1 MTALWRAVLALGCL
15 LLVRIAAAADVPSEP
30 LVTAEW
36 LRQALDRPELVV
48 LDASPPPMT
57 ARGRIPGAIP
67 VNVFDLRARNAA
79 QMQERLRAW
88 GIDARSIVVVT
99 DQGGSYLA
107 PRLHFDLAF
116 AGFPEAR
123 LFVLDGGM
131 ARWRAIGG
139 PVSTAA
145 PASRAQ
151 GDFAVRE
158 RPALRAS
165 LADAL
170 AASGD
175 RAGHALID
183 ALDLDYY
190 YGGSRFFDRRGH
202 LPNAIALP
210 AEDLFNADKTFKSP
224 QQIRALLGFLG
235 IRHDQQV
242 ITYCGGGIA
251 AAGPYFAIRHLAG
264 FERVKMYVG
273 SQLEWVRDER
283 GLPLWTDARPAL
295 RRSIGWLNGWNQ
307 SMLRQFGVAG
317 LSVVDVRPRAAY
329 DAGHIPF
336 ALHVPAAALR
346 EHMHDPQRLAEL
358 LGAAGVNPTD
368 EAVIVG
374 ERGLDADVALAWRLL
389 TELGQARVSFLD
401 ASLEEWAMQGA
412 PLTRVPTEVGAAPGP
427 DRFVV
432 PAVTYRATPRNSVGT
447 AVSTAAGKRAE
458 AKAGLAAAPS
468 DAWPR
473 IVWHAG
479 AARASVASPAA
490 AAAGAGAMVLPVRDL
505 VGADGRLGSAHALWT
520 QLSKAG
526 LARYAD
532 VTIDAADPGER
543 AQALLVLQ
551 LLGHP
556 AVGRAP

>member
-1 MTALWRAVLALGCL
+1 MSVLWRAALALGCL
-15 LLVRIAAAADVPSEP
+15 VVFRMAAAADLPAGP

-48 LDASPPPMT
+48 LDASPPQQ
-57 ARGRIPGAIP
+57 AAQGRIPGAIA
-67 VNVFDLRARNAA
+67 VNVFDVRARSAA
-79 QMQERLRAW
+79 QLQERMRAW
-88 GIDARSIVVVT
+88 GIGARSIVVVT
-99 DQGGSYLA
+99 DPGGSYLG
-107 PRLHFDLAF
+107 PRLHFDLAY

-145 PASRAQ
+145 ATAPTR

-158 RPALRAS
+158 RPALRAT

-183 ALDLDYY
+183 ALDLDYF
-190 YGGSRFFDRRGH
+190 YGGARFFDRRGH

-235 IRHDQQV
+235 IRPDQQV

-264 FERVKMYVG
+264 FERVKLYVG

-283 GLPLWTDARPAL
+283 GLPLWTDAQPAL
-295 RRSIGWLNGWNQ
+295 RRSIAWLNGWNQ

-317 LSVVDVRPRAAY
+317 LSVIDIRPRTAY

-346 EHMHDPQRLAEL
+346 EHMRDPQRLAEL

-401 ASLEEWAMQGA
+401 ASLEEWALQGA
-412 PLTRVPTEVGAAPGP
+412 PLTRVPTEVGAVAAGP
-427 DRFVV
+427 DRFAV
-432 PAVTYRATPRNSVGT
+432 PAVSYRATPRAS
-447 AVSTAAGKRAE
+447 ADPAARA
-458 AKAGLAAAPS
+458 ATGGG
-468 DAWPR
+468 AWPQ
-473 IVWHAG
+473 IVWQAG
-479 AARASVASPAA
+479 AAPASSAQ
-490 AAAGAGAMVLPVRDL
+490 GAVMLPVRDL

-520 QLSKAG
+520 QLAKAG
-526 LARYAD
+526 LPRYAE
-532 VTIDAADPGER
+532 VTIDATDPGER

-556 AVGRAP
+556 AARTAP

>member
-1 MTALWRAVLALGCL
+1 MSVLWRAVLALGCL
-15 LLVRIAAAADVPSEP
+15 FVVRMAAAADLPAGP
-30 LVTAEW
+30 LVSADW
-36 LRQALDRPELVV
+36 LRQALNRPEVIV
-48 LDASPPPMT
+48 LDASPPQM
-57 ARGRIPGAIP
+57 AAKGRIPGAIA
-67 VNVFDLRARNAA
+67 VNVFDMRAQSVA
-79 QMQERLRAW
+79 QLQERLRGW
-88 GIDARSIVVVT
+88 GISARSIVVVT
-99 DQGGSYLA
+99 DQGGSYLG
-107 PRLHFDLAF
+107 PRLHFDLAY
-116 AGFPEAR
+116 AGFPESR

-139 PVSTAA
+139 TVSTTAAA
-145 PASRAQ
+145 PPAR
-151 GDFAVRE
+151 GDFTLRE
-158 RPALRAS
+158 RPELRAT

-175 RAGHALID
+175 RAGHALLD
-183 ALDLDYY
+183 ALDLDYF
-190 YGGSRFFDRRGH
+190 YGGARFFDRQGH

-235 IRHDQQV
+235 IRPDQQV

-264 FERVKMYVG
+264 FDRVKLYLG

-317 LSVVDVRPRAAY
+317 ISVVDIRPRAAY

-346 EHMHDPQRLAEL
+346 ERMHDPQRLAEL

-389 TELGQARVSFLD
+389 TGLGQARVSFLD

-412 PLTRVPTEVGAAPGP
+412 PLTRVPTEVGAAPGR

-432 PAVTYRATPRNSVGT
+432 PAVTYRTTPDRAAN
-447 AVSTAAGKRAE
+447 AVARAP
-458 AKAGLAAAPS
+458 ADGG
-468 DAWPR
+468 AWPQV
-473 IVWHAG
+473 VWRAG
-479 AARASVASPAA
+479 AAPAVAA
-490 AAAGAGAMVLPVRDL
+490 AAANSAADAPGTVVLPVREL

-520 QLSKAG
+520 RLAKAG
-526 LARYAD
+526 LPRYAG
-532 VTIDAADPGER
+532 VTIEAADPGEQ
-543 AQALLVLQ
+543 AKALLVLQ

-556 AVGRAP
+556 AARMTP

>member
-1 MTALWRAVLALGCL
+1 MTALWRAALALGCL
-15 LLVRIAAAADVPSEP
+15 VVVRMATAADLPSGP

-36 LRQALDRPELVV
+36 LRQALDRPDLVV
-48 LDASPPPMT
+48 LDASPPPL
-57 ARGRIPGAIP
+57 AAQGRIPGAIA
-67 VNVFDLRARNAA
+67 VNVFNMRAQSAA
-79 QMQERLRAW
+79 QLQERLRAW
-88 GIDARSIVVVT
+88 GIGARSIVVVT
-99 DQGGSYLA
+99 DQGGSYLG
-107 PRLHFDLAF
+107 PRLHFDLAY

-145 PASRAQ
+145 PAAKAQ

-175 RAGHALID
+175 RTGHALID
-183 ALDLDYY
+183 ALDLDYF
-190 YGGSRFFDRRGH
+190 YGGARFFDRQGH

-210 AEDLFNADKTFKSP
+210 ADDLFNADKTFKSP
-224 QQIRALLGFLG
+224 QEIRALLGFLG
-235 IRHDQQV
+235 IRSDQQV

-264 FERVKMYVG
+264 FDRVKLYLG

-295 RRSIGWLNGWNQ
+295 RRSIAWLNGWNQ

-336 ALHVPAAALR
+336 ALHVPASALR
-346 EHMHDPQRLAEL
+346 EHMHDRQRLAEL
-358 LGAAGVNPTD
+358 LGAAGVNPSD

-412 PLTRVPTEVGAAPGP
+412 PLTRVPTEVGAAPGR

-432 PAVTYRATPRNSVGT
+432 PAVTYRATPLNPAST
-447 AVSTAAGKRAE
+447 TVSTAAGKHAE
-458 AKAGLAAAPS
+458 ATAAPAAAHS
-468 DAWPR
+468 GAWPR

-479 AARASVASPAA
+479 AAQASVASPAA
-490 AAAGAGAMVLPVRDL
+490 ASAGAVVLPVQGL

-520 QLSKAG
+520 RLAKAG
-526 LARYAD
+526 LPRYAE
-532 VTIDAADPGER
+532 VTIEAADPGER

-556 AVGRAP
+556 AARTAP

>member
-1 MTALWRAVLALGCL
+1 MSVLWRAVLALGCL
-15 LLVRIAAAADVPSEP
+15 FVVRMAAAADLPAGP
-30 LVTAEW
+30 LVKAEW
-36 LRQALDRPELVV
+36 LRQALNRPDLVV
-48 LDASPPPMT
+48 LDASPPQL
-57 ARGRIPGAIP
+57 AAQGRIPGAIA
-67 VNVFDLRARNAA
+67 VNVFDMRAQSVA
-79 QMQERLRAW
+79 QLQERLRGW
-88 GIDARSIVVVT
+88 GISARSIVVVT
-99 DQGGSYLA
+99 DQGGGELG
-107 PRLHFDLAF
+107 PRLHFDLAY
-116 AGFPEAR
+116 AGFPESR

-139 PVSTAA
+139 SVSTTAAA
-145 PASRAQ
+145 PPAR
-151 GDFAVRE
+151 GDFALRE
-158 RPALRAS
+158 RPALRAT

-175 RAGHALID
+175 RAGHALLD
-183 ALDLDYY
+183 ALDLDYF
-190 YGGSRFFDRRGH
+190 YGGARFFDRQGH

-235 IRHDQQV
+235 IRPDQQV

-264 FERVKMYVG
+264 FERVKLYLG

-317 LSVVDVRPRAAY
+317 ISVVDVRPRAAY

-346 EHMHDPQRLAEL
+346 ERMHDPQRLAEL

-368 EAVIVG
+368 EAVIIG

-412 PLTRVPTEVGAAPGP
+412 PLTRVPTEVGVPPGP

-432 PAVTYRATPRNSVGT
+432 PTVTYRATASNAASQ
-447 AVSTAAGKRAE
+447 TAATTANTNMTARAL
-458 AKAGLAAAPS
+458 AGG
-468 DAWPR
+468 DAWPQV
-473 IVWHAG
+473 VWQAG
-479 AARASVASPAA
+479 AAPAVAA
-490 AAAGAGAMVLPVRDL
+490 AAAMGTPGTVVLPVRSL

-520 QLSKAG
+520 QLTKAG
-526 LARYAD
+526 LPRYAE
-532 VTIDAADPGER
+532 VTIKAADPGEQ

-556 AVGRAP
+556 AARTAP

>member
-1 MTALWRAVLALGCL
+1 MSVLWRAALALCCF
-15 LLVRIAAAADVPSEP
+15 LVVRMATAADLPAGP

-36 LRQALDRPELVV
+36 LRGALNRSELVV
-48 LDASPPPMT
+48 LDASPPPL
-57 ARGRIPGAIP
+57 AAKGRIPGAIA
-67 VNVFDLRARNAA
+67 VNVFDLRVQSAA
-79 QMQERLRAW
+79 KSQERLRAL
-88 GIDARSIVVVT
+88 GISARSIVVVT
-99 DQGGSYLA
+99 DQGGSYLG
-107 PRLHFDLAF
+107 PRLHFDLAY

-123 LFVLDGGM
+123 LFLLDGGM

-139 PVSTAA
+139 PVSAAA
-145 PASRAQ
+145 PTASTSPAR

-158 RPALRAS
+158 RPALRAT

-183 ALDLDYY
+183 ALDLDYF
-190 YGGSRFFDRRGH
+190 YGGARFFDRRGH
-202 LPNAIALP
+202 LPNALALP
-210 AEDLFNADKTFKSP
+210 AEDLFNPDKTFKSP

-235 IRHDQQV
+235 IRPEQQV

-264 FERVKMYVG
+264 YERVKLYLG

-346 EHMHDPQRLAEL
+346 ERMNDPQRLAEL

-432 PAVTYRATPRNSVGT
+432 PAVTYRTASQPATGKT
-447 AVSTAAGKRAE
+447 AD
-458 AKAGLAAAPS
+458 AAARPPAG
-468 DAWPR
+468 AWPQV
-473 IVWHAG
+473 VWHAG
-479 AARASVASPAA
+479 AAQASAA
-490 AAAGAGAMVLPVRDL
+490 PTAAGAVGLPVRNL
-505 VGADGRLGSAHALWT
+505 VGADGRLGAAHALWT
-520 QLSKAG
+520 QLAKAG
-526 LARYAD
+526 LPRYAE
-532 VTIDAADPGER
+532 VTVEATDPGER

-556 AVGRAP
+556 GTRPLP